1 MINAVFV
8 RSLSEHPVYL
18 LDTVA
23 EAVFVTGLGKWAGAL
38 GRLPTSLCLVGL
50 PRSPGGG
57 AGFQRTL
64 L

>member
-8 RSLSEHPVYL
+8 RSPNEHPVYL

-23 EAVFVTGLGKWAGAL
+23 EAVFVAGLGTWAGAL
-38 GRLPTSLCLVGL
+38 GRPPTFLCLVGVTCSL
-50 PRSPGGG
+50 GGG